1 MHNTTGSSQPNS
13 PLQIDPVIAS
23 LRSQSTP
30 APATRSPSR
39 NNRFSRPSLLQ
50 RHSRHYSSFVEEQQR
65 HHARSESRLSELI
78 DSFDE
83 RQEDEYDGYE
93 GADQADET
101 VRRPV
106 SANPSHP
113 RSSSIFAV
121 QQQQKRQ
128 SAVSVR
134 QPQRESLLVEPVH
147 AIATPRPTLLFALA
161 SDDVEE
167 VRRVLESGEAGVND
181 DVGPQSALAF
191 TLSNPQLKNKTEMV
205 KLLLAYGADTSVL
218 HDPEEEEREAS
229 TSRRGS
235 GRLSKLLEN
244 VDPATRYYIERAD
257 SPQTRRAS
265 ALIHRSY
272 FRPLTRVRYDLI
284 GQDRVLEQLFR
295 VLSMPSMA
303 PIVVL
308 LCGPSGHGKS
318 LLARKFGSLLEVPT
332 HTVNMTT
339 LQNTGDIWK
348 SHSIAPYGVREPSNH
363 SLKEFL
369 IENEG
374 KRCVVVLDEIEKTQD
389 EKILSSLLMPWEY
402 GRCSFE
408 AGYRHVDVSKVIW
421 LGTSNIGHDLVF
433 EHQDKR
439 PTPEAQLS
447 REEYIDLMAPLRPR
461 ASERLGPSLLS
472 RVTAV
477 LPFVAFTADE
487 KMALAAE
494 ALHTLVGES
503 VADMPPATRDLIV
516 RTSLNSYIPSEG
528 ARSLYRAV
536 STLLLDTI

>member
-1 MHNTTGSSQPNS
+1 MDMMMPIK
-13 PLQIDPVIAS
+13 PMI
-23 LRSQSTP
+23 
-30 APATRSPSR
+30 
-39 NNRFSRPSLLQ
+39 
-50 RHSRHYSSFVEEQQR
+50 
-65 HHARSESRLSELI
+65 LS
-78 DSFDE
+78 
-83 RQEDEYDGYE
+83 
-93 GADQADET
+93 ADL
-101 VRRPV
+101 
-106 SANPSHP
+106 
-113 RSSSIFAV
+113 F
-121 QQQQKRQ
+121 
-128 SAVSVR
+128 
-134 QPQRESLLVEPVH
+134 PQNHLHPVH

-161 SDDVEE
+161 SDNVEE
-167 VRRVLESGEAGVND
+167 VRRVLESGEANIND
-181 DVGPQSALAF
+181 DAAPQSALAF
-191 TLSNPQLKNKTEMV
+191 TIANDQLKNKMQMV

-218 HDPEEEEREAS
+218 RDAEEDEREERS
-229 TSRRGS
+229 SRRGS
-235 GRLSKLLEN
+235 GRLSRLLQN

-272 FRPLTRVRYDLI
+272 FRPLTRVRYELI

-318 LLARKFGSLLEVPT
+318 LLARKFGSLLGVPT

-339 LQNTGDIWK
+339 LRDTNDIWK
-348 SHSIAPYGVREPSNH
+348 SHSIAPHEEPSDK
-363 SLKEFL
+363 SLKDFL

-374 KRCVVVLDEIEKTQD
+374 KRCVVVLDASEIEKTQD

-421 LGTSNIGHDLVF
+421 LGTSNIGHNLVF
-433 EHQDKR
+433 EHQDQR
-439 PTPEAQLS
+439 PSPGTQLS
-447 REEYIDLMAPLRPR
+447 REEYVDLMGLLRPR
-461 ASERLGPSLLS
+461 VSERLGPSLLS

-477 LPFVAFTADE
+477 LPFVAFTTDE

-494 ALHTLVGES
+494 ALHSLVGET
-503 VADMPPATRDLIV
+503 VTDMPPATRDLIV